1 MRSFSV
7 KKNNQICVLGL
18 WHLGSVYSACL
29 AKLGFSVTGWDF
41 NKEIVNNLKKGI
53 PPLEEPL
60 LKDTVKKYLNRDLFF
75 SNKSEEAIRNKN
87 YVFVT
92 FDVPVDDNDKIDL
105 TIIDKAFALIKK
117 YISPQTTIVI
127 SSQLPVGYSRKW
139 LEKIRESEPTVNF
152 IYFPE
157 NLRLGTAIDNFL
169 KPDRLIIGSD
179 NQKVLDRFEKD
190 FSSLKCIFIKMSLES
205 AEMVKHALNSYLAMM
220 VSFSSEVGDLCELL
234 GGNMDEVI
242 TGLKTERRISPYAP
256 INPGL
261 GFAGGTLGRDIQS
274 LRKLAKEKN
283 YQPLLLK
290 SIYQVNANRLPYLVK
305 KIKTLLPSLKKKNIG
320 LLGLT
325 YKPDT
330 NTLRRSMSLELAD
343 LLRKEGASIRAFDPM
358 IKEQIDKFYYIDIKK
373 NETDFFRDTDLIVLM
388 TDWPEFK
395 KIGWEN
401 KSKLMK
407 NKLIVDTKNFF
418 ERKFFEDKGF
428 KYIGM
433 GTKKEEIFISLEP

>member
-1 MRSFSV
+1 M
-7 KKNNQICVLGL
+7 
-18 WHLGSVYSACL
+18 
-29 AKLGFSVTGWDF
+29 
-41 NKEIVNNLKKGI
+41 
-53 PPLEEPL
+53 
-60 LKDTVKKYLNRDLFF
+60 
-75 SNKSEEAIRNKN
+75 
-87 YVFVT
+87 
-92 FDVPVDDNDKIDL
+92 
-105 TIIDKAFALIKK
+105 
-117 YISPQTTIVI
+117 
-127 SSQLPVGYSRKW
+127 
-139 LEKIRESEPTVNF
+139 
-152 IYFPE
+152 
-157 NLRLGTAIDNFL
+157 
-169 KPDRLIIGSD
+169 
-179 NQKVLDRFEKD
+179 
-190 FSSLKCIFIKMSLES
+190 
-205 AEMVKHALNSYLAMM
+205 
-220 VSFSSEVGDLCELL
+220 
-234 GGNMDEVI
+234 
-242 TGLKTERRISPYAP
+242 
-256 INPGL
+256 
-261 GFAGGTLGRDIQS
+261 
-274 LRKLAKEKN
+274 
-283 YQPLLLK
+283 
-290 SIYQVNANRLPYLVK
+290 NANRLPYLVK